1 VAVNPGNLADSRAL
15 RVNTPVFLK
24 IISFLIIRPF
34 LFLLRR
40 FLDLTMRTSAEAAAD
55 IVDFAT
61 NTTSPGERGYYTLSQ
76 KDTSSPGSLDQTKQD
91 ALWSKTIEW
100 AGITGENTA
109 LKVEHLYVD
118 SSIQN

>member
-1 VAVNPGNLADSRAL
+1 
-15 RVNTPVFLK
+15 
-24 IISFLIIRPF
+24 
-34 LFLLRR
+34 
-40 FLDLTMRTSAEAAAD
+40 MRTSAEAAAD

-61 NTTSPGERGYYTLSQ
+61 NTTSPGERGYFTHSR
-76 KDTSSPGSLDQTKQD
+76 KDDSSPDSLDQAKQD

-118 SSIQN
+118 NSIQN